1 MSSYTLSKTVAS
13 RLRAVMGAQ
22 RIRVAELSRAWGQS
36 ADMTSRRLNGDVE
49 IRLGEIGIFAQ
60 LTGYRPDEFLADRF
74 EVKLNSANGSSR
86 SAVGNAGGG
95 RRIYGVQ

>member
-1 MSSYTLSKTVAS
+1 MRSYTLSKTVAS
-13 RLRAVMGAQ
+13 RLRALMGAQ

-74 EVKLNSANGSSR
+74 EVKLNPANGPIRKETGRQRGTGRVYGSR
-86 SAVGNAGGG
+86 
-95 RRIYGVQ
+95 